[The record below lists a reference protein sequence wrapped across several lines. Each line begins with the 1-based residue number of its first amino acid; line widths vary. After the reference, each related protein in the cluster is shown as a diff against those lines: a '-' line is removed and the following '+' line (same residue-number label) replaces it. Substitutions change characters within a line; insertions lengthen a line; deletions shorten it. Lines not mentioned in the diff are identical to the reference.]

1 LEELGATVMSRVT
14 SNVTHII
21 VPSKGELANE
31 AHRLNALRQQDEYR
45 DHPSALR
52 VTEGW
57 VMRHLRARS
66 NNVAP
71 EHSESQ
77 LRAFEE
83 KKQLEKAARLAAA
96 KRKREEKKNV
106 EKEK

>member
-1 LEELGATVMSRVT
+1 VMSRVT

-21 VPSKGELANE
+21 VPGKGELANE
-31 AHRLNALRQQDEYR
+31 ANRLNALRQQDEYR

-57 VMRHLRARS
+57 VMRHVRARA

-71 EHSESQ
+71 EHSEMQ
-77 LRAFEE
+77 LKAFEE
-83 KKQLEKAARLAAA
+83 KKKLEKAARLAAA
-96 KRKREEKKNV
+96 KRKREEKKMNV
-106 EKEK
+106 K